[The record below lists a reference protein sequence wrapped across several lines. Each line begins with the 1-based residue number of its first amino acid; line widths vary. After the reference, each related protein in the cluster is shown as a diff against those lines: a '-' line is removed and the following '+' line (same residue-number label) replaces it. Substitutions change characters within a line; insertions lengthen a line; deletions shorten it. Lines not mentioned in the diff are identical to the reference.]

1 VNELSQLRFAAVYAY
16 QYFTIGALQPYQ
28 KTLPCKMNFLS
39 HYYFDRTNND
49 ANVVMG
55 MVLPDLIKNAAKEAN
70 LYPQK
75 NEFLFKGN
83 PDEENLLFGWKRH
96 LAVDLLFHS
105 SNFFL
110 EKTTELKQLIKPIV
124 ENTAVRPSFLAHIGL
139 ELLLDHLLVTHNL
152 VQVNHFY
159 DKLEAVKKES
169 LSDFLEHCNLKYP
182 EVFFNFL
189 EKFISSKYLLS
200 YQKLENISYALNR
213 ICMRLWPETL
223 NEKQLQQLTFELG
236 IFKTVLEKDYMDI
249 FKEIEKK
256 LV

>member
-1 VNELSQLRFAAVYAY
+1 
-16 QYFTIGALQPYQ
+16 
-28 KTLPCKMNFLS
+28 
-39 HYYFDRTNND
+39 
-49 ANVVMG
+49 MG
-55 MVLPDLIKNAAKEAN
+55 TVLPDLIKNAIKEAN

-83 PDEENLLFGWKRH
+83 LDEEQLLFGWKKH

-139 ELLLDHLLVTHNL
+139 ELLLDHLLVEHNL
-152 VQVNHFY
+152 IQVNHFY
-159 DKLEAVKKES
+159 DQLDAVKKES
-169 LSDFLEHCNLKYP
+169 LSDFLEHCNLKTP

-213 ICMRLWPETL
+213 ICMRLWPKTL
-223 NEKQLQQLTFELG
+223 DQNQIDALTKQLE
-236 IFKTVLEKDYMDI
+236 IFKEILQKDFLEI
-249 FKEIEKK
+249 FKEIEYR
-256 LV
+256 LEA

>member
-1 VNELSQLRFAAVYAY
+1 
-16 QYFTIGALQPYQ
+16 
-28 KTLPCKMNFLS
+28 MNFLS
-39 HYYFDRTNND
+39 HYYFDRTTND

-55 MVLPDLIKNAAKEAN
+55 TVLPDLIKNAVKEAN

-83 PDEENLLFGWKRH
+83 PDEENLLLGWKRH
-96 LAVDLLFHS
+96 LAVDLFFHS
-105 SNFFL
+105 SDFFL

-124 ENTAVRPSFLAHIGL
+124 ENTAVRPSFLAHISL
-139 ELLLDHLLVTHNL
+139 ELLLDHLLVEHNL
-152 VQVNHFY
+152 IRVNHFY
-159 DKLEAVKKES
+159 DKLNTVKKES
-169 LSDFLEHCNLKYP
+169 LSDFLEHCKLKNP

-189 EKFISSKYLLS
+189 ERFISSKYLLS

-223 NEKQLQQLTFELG
+223 SERQLNLLTLELA
-236 IFKTVLEKDYMDI
+236 IFKAVLEKDYLEI
-249 FKEIEKK
+249 FREIEKK

>member
-1 VNELSQLRFAAVYAY
+1 
-16 QYFTIGALQPYQ
+16 
-28 KTLPCKMNFLS
+28 MNFLS

-55 MVLPDLIKNAAKEAN
+55 TVLPDLVKNAAKESN

-83 PDEENLLFGWKRH
+83 SDEENLLLGWKRH

-124 ENTAVRPSFLAHIGL
+124 ENTPVRPSFLAHIGL
-139 ELLLDHLLVTHNL
+139 ELLLDHLLVEHNL
-152 VQVNHFY
+152 IQVKDFY
-159 DKLEAVKKES
+159 EKLSAVKKES
-169 LSDFLEHCNLKYP
+169 LSDFLTHCNLKNP
-182 EVFFNFL
+182 EIFFNFL

-223 NEKQLQQLTFELG
+223 DEKQLQQLTLALG
-236 IFKTVLEKDYMDI
+236 IFKTVLEKDFMDI
-249 FKEIEKK
+249 FREIEEK

>member
-1 VNELSQLRFAAVYAY
+1 
-16 QYFTIGALQPYQ
+16 
-28 KTLPCKMNFLS
+28 MNFLS
-39 HYYFDRTNND
+39 HYYFDRANID

-55 MVLPDLIKNAAKEAN
+55 TVLPDLVKNASKEAN

-83 PDEENLLFGWKRH
+83 PDEENLLVGWKRH
-96 LAVDLLFHS
+96 LAVDLFFHS
-105 SNFFL
+105 SDFFL

-139 ELLLDHLLVTHNL
+139 ELLLDHLLIEHNL
-152 VQVNHFY
+152 IQVHHFY
-159 DKLEAVKKES
+159 DKLNTVKKES
-169 LSDFLEHCNLKYP
+169 LSDFLEHCKLKEP

-200 YQKLENISYALNR
+200 YQQLENISYALNR

-223 NEKQLQQLTFELG
+223 NEIQLQQLTFELG
-236 IFKTVLEKDYMDI
+236 IFKAVLQKDFMDI
-249 FKEIEKK
+249 FKEIEGK
-256 LV
+256 LA

>member
-1 VNELSQLRFAAVYAY
+1 
-16 QYFTIGALQPYQ
+16 
-28 KTLPCKMNFLS
+28 
-39 HYYFDRTNND
+39 
-49 ANVVMG
+49 MG
-55 MVLPDLIKNAAKEAN
+55 TVLPDLIKNAIKEAN

-83 PDEENLLFGWKRH
+83 LDEEQLLFGWKRH

-139 ELLLDHLLVTHNL
+139 ELLLDHLLVEHNL
-152 VQVNHFY
+152 IQANHFY
-159 DKLEAVKKES
+159 DQLNAVKKES
-169 LSDFLEHCNLKYP
+169 LSDFLEHCNLKTP

-223 NEKQLQQLTFELG
+223 NDKQLQQLTFELG
-236 IFKTVLEKDYMDI
+236 IFKTSLKKDFMDI
-249 FKEIEKK
+249 FKEIEEK
-256 LV
+256 L

>member
-1 VNELSQLRFAAVYAY
+1 
-16 QYFTIGALQPYQ
+16 
-28 KTLPCKMNFLS
+28 MNFLS
-39 HYYFDRTNND
+39 HYYFDRTSEN

-55 MVLPDLIKNAAKEAN
+55 TVLPDLIKNAVKEAN

-83 PDEENLLFGWKRH
+83 PDEESLLSGWKRH
-96 LAVDLLFHS
+96 LAVDLFFHS

-124 ENTAVRPSFLAHIGL
+124 ENTLVRPSFLAHIGL
-139 ELLLDHLLVTHNL
+139 ELLLDHLLIEHNL
-152 VQVNHFY
+152 IQVHHFY
-159 DKLEAVKKES
+159 DKLNAVKKES
-169 LSDFLEHCNLKYP
+169 LSDFLEHCKLKEP

-200 YQKLENISYALNR
+200 YQQLENISYALNR

-223 NEKQLQQLTFELG
+223 NEKQLQQLTLELT
-236 IFKTVLEKDYMDI
+236 IFKEILQKDFMDI
-249 FKEIEKK
+249 FKEIEEKIN
-256 LV
+256 L

>member
-1 VNELSQLRFAAVYAY
+1 
-16 QYFTIGALQPYQ
+16 
-28 KTLPCKMNFLS
+28 MNFLS
-39 HYYFDRTNND
+39 HYYFDRTTND

-55 MVLPDLIKNAAKEAN
+55 TVLPDLIKNAVKEAN

-83 PDEENLLFGWKRH
+83 PDEENLLMGWKRH
-96 LAVDLLFHS
+96 LAVDLFFHS
-105 SNFFL
+105 SDFFL

-139 ELLLDHLLVTHNL
+139 ELLLDHLLVEHNL
-152 VQVNHFY
+152 IRVNHFY
-159 DKLEAVKKES
+159 DKLNAVKKES
-169 LSDFLEHCNLKYP
+169 LSDFLEHCNLNKP

-213 ICMRLWPETL
+213 ICMRLWPNTL

-236 IFKTVLEKDYMDI
+236 IFKAVLEKDYLEI
-249 FKEIEKK
+249 FREIEKK